1 MDGAIFRI
9 DGATGVRI
17 DKRAIGLRDQ
27 TSDRIRRL
35 CGFRIGGW
43 RGFLRTRVVGAFSRI
58 IGGIAGIACAV
69 GISVRI
75 GLIRTINRLVRAHL
89 LP

>member
-35 CGFRIGGW
+35 CGFLG
-43 RGFLRTRVVGAFSRI
+43 TRVVSALIIRI
-58 IGGIAGIACAV
+58 VVPSVELSEEPSELPAV
-69 GISVRI
+69 LASVF
-75 GLIRTINRLVRAHL
+75 ASDSSE
-89 LP
+89 P